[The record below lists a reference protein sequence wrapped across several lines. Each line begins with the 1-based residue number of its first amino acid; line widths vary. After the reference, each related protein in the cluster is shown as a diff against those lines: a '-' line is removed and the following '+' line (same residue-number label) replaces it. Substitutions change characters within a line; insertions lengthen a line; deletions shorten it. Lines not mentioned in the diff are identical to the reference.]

1 MATDDGPTSR
11 KVQLAGGSTFTVSLP
26 KAWAREHG
34 VDAGTEVT
42 IRPYGD
48 GTLLVQVDGAASG
61 GSGGTPTVVTDD
73 GTPVPPVVRAL
84 YAAGYD
90 EVELAADGGLDD
102 ADVRAVRAAAAD
114 LVGLSVRQGPE
125 GRLRLNSALEPE
137 NVSVQQTSTQLRRS
151 ARSGFEA
158 AVDAAVAADA
168 GAADEVAVRR
178 AEADRLRRLVERSFR
193 RALGD
198 VEAVERLGLDR
209 RRLADHARV
218 AGTLAR
224 VAGHAATVA
233 SAVEGGDDAPPAAL
247 ADDVEGF
254 AREAVAAVD
263 EAAVA
268 LLDGADREVVNGR
281 RRRSAELVSEGAT
294 VQRRLHDGAAPVAV
308 GELLARSRLLADAA
322 GDLSEAALTSA
333 LEEHR

>member
-1 MATDDGPTSR
+1 VARDPSEGP
-11 KVQLAGGSTFTVSLP
+11 GDP
-26 KAWAREHG
+26 G
-34 VDAGTEVT
+34 V
-42 IRPYGD
+42 
-48 GTLLVQVDGAASG
+48 
-61 GSGGTPTVVTDD
+61 
-73 GTPVPPVVRAL
+73 
-84 YAAGYD
+84 
-90 EVELAADGGLDD
+90 
-102 ADVRAVRAAAAD
+102 
-114 LVGLSVRQGPE
+114 VG
-125 GRLRLNSALEPE
+125 EP
-137 NVSVQQTSTQLRRS
+137 
-151 ARSGFEA
+151 
-158 AVDAAVAADA
+158 
-168 GAADEVAVRR
+168 
-178 AEADRLRRLVERSFR
+178 
-193 RALGD
+193 
-198 VEAVERLGLDR
+198 
-209 RRLADHARV
+209 
-218 AGTLAR
+218 
-224 VAGHAATVA
+224 